1 MIETKSPNPFWW
13 RKSVAPELAQNYSLG
28 MPLPGTKPGE
38 RGFDAMADIQDDVA
52 NLDSLYQTATSKST
66 RRLARLALQP
76 LLLGAGMPPAEFD
89 AKYPP
94 EPEEPTTL
102 EKTLVD
108 MDKLKELAAMFT
120 GRGTGEG

>member
-38 RGFDAMADIQDDVA
+38 RGFDAMADIQADVA

-76 LLLGAGMPPAEFD
+76 LLLGAGMSPYEFD

-94 EPEEPTTL
+94 EAPEPTTL
-102 EKTLVD
+102 EKAMVD
-108 MDKLKELAAMFT
+108 MDKMQELIAMFQ
-120 GRGTGEG
+120 GKGPDE

>member
-1 MIETKSPNPFWW
+1 MIDSKVPNPFWW

-38 RGFDAMADIQDDVA
+38 RGFDAMADIQADVA

-76 LLLGAGMPPAEFD
+76 LLLGAGMSPYEFD
-89 AKYPP
+89 KKYPP
-94 EPEEPTTL
+94 EAPEPTPL
-102 EKTLVD
+102 EEAIVN
-108 MDKLKELAAMFT
+108 MDKMQEMIAMFS
-120 GRGTGEG
+120 GKGPDEG